1 MADYIYI
8 NQYDRGGELAIS
20 RKVFARIAEAAVSHT
35 SLKGSI
41 KVKGP
46 VKAIFKK
53 DGKVSISVHVSVK
66 KGVKPTQVC
75 EELQKEI
82 ARDLEVYVESVPF
95 EVEIS
100 VDEIK

>member
-46 VKAIFKK
+46 VKAIFRK
-53 DGKVSISVHVSVK
+53 DGKVSISVHVTVK